1 MAVTERDLTDE
12 EESKV
17 QAAWADVSE
26 GCTVDSPFVMP
37 YGCTVDSPFVMPYGC
52 TMDSPFVMPYGCTM
66 DRL

>member
-52 TMDSPFVMPYGCTM
+52 TMD
-66 DRL
+66 RL